1 MSGCKLILL
10 VLLRAVA
17 LLYNSTKQEV
27 ELVASKT
34 CGIMQKLDTMIVA
47 DIIQVVIKFKVTYR
61 SINLYLH

>member
-17 LLYNSTKQEV
+17 LLYNSTEQEV

-34 CGIMQKLDTMIVA
+34 CGKMQKLDTMIFL
-47 DIIQVVIKFKVTYR
+47 DIIQVVIIFKVTYR

>member
-1 MSGCKLILL
+1 M
-10 VLLRAVA
+10 
-17 LLYNSTKQEV
+17 LYNSTEQEV